1 MPRLSFH
8 KWSPCGNSTLLFP
21 AAGLA
26 PGDQSAIASLALKP
40 DYLGGEQAGFVEER
54 GLRMAGGEFCV
65 NAVRAFGAQLAM
77 TAADAQAER
86 RDFHCEVT
94 VSGWPTPVSLMA
106 RGEGEEWLVA
116 ATLRLPECPLTRP
129 GLELALVRMPGICHL
144 LVDAPA
150 PASPE
155 ERLAAA
161 ARLRQEHGLDRE
173 PACGVIWCVRAQE
186 QWSIVPVVHVR
197 DVSTDV
203 MESACGSGSLA
214 LGLALRADAAATQRF
229 SILQPSGEALDIV
242 LGGESGQDAAVVA
255 GEVRLTA
262 RGEIW
267 IPDAAILAERRSRS

>member
-1 MPRLSFH
+1 MPRLAFH

-21 AAGLA
+21 AAGLT
-26 PGDQSAIASLALKP
+26 PGDQSAIASLALTP
-40 DYLGGEQAGFVEER
+40 AFLGGEQAGFVDDR
-54 GLRMAGGEFCV
+54 SLRMAGGEFCV

-77 TAADAQAER
+77 EASDAHAGNG
-86 RDFHCEVT
+86 DFHCEVM
-94 VSGWPTPVSLMA
+94 VSGWPTSVSLMA

-161 ARLRQEHGLDRE
+161 ARLRQEHALDKE

-186 QWSIVPVVHVR
+186 QWNIVPVVHVR
-197 DVSTDV
+197 DVDTDV

-214 LGLALRADAAATQRF
+214 LALALRADATATQRF
-229 SILQPSGEALDIV
+229 SIIQPSGEALDIV
-242 LGGESGQDAAVVA
+242 LGGDGGQDAAVVA

-262 RGEIW
+262 RGELW
-267 IPDAAILAERRSRS
+267 IPEADLLAAKSPCS